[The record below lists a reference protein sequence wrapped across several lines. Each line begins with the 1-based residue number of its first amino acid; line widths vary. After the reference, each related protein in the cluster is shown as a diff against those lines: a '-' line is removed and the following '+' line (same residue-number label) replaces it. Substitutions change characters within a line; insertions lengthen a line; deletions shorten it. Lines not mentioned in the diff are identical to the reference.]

1 MGYNDLSNI
10 HQYYCFFMQKASSRK
25 QIEMPRGFLKTCIA
39 SIAYPIWITL
49 PRKEADEFPI
59 GINPK
64 DHFYNLGPNL
74 RILIASYV
82 VANSMKMISL
92 IRRTYER
99 NTMLRLLFPEVIPD
113 NFQKVKWSDTEACI
127 KRDRDFTE
135 CTFEAGGIG
144 GSTTSRHYDLIIE
157 DDLIYACK
165 DDFSGR
171 ELQPNQEDIDKAVGW
186 HKLAMSLLVPGNHT
200 KIYNVGT
207 RWAKHDL
214 IDFIRTNEPEY
225 EIFQR
230 AATVDRTFTSHSEP
244 TWKEMY
250 DLKKLDQIRHS
261 QGPFLFCT
269 PAETPIMMAD
279 LTTKKIS
286 EIKAGDEIAGFT
298 IGNKKESSRL
308 KKSIVKKVH
317 SFVAPVYKIKLES
330 GITIRCTKEHKWYT
344 GRNDKTHKL
353 YAPAKV
359 GGYLAYSF
367 DPYVEELSGSKRD
380 TAKWIGGIFDGE
392 GSCTG
397 GSIFFHQSHHANP
410 EVCLAIENALTLLG
424 YDWNKFYSERSDI
437 RFRTLNSY
445 SSCYYIM
452 GGNNEK
458 KRFIIQSSPIKKKKI
473 IDSVYKRSGHM
484 VDSWDKIISIA
495 YDKDEVVYALET
507 ETGNYIAWG
516 YMSSNSTQY
525 LGIPTVPEDKLF
537 KKEWLQ
543 FYKNSSDLPKTEEM
557 RIFTTIDLSLWS
569 NTKRKGHESRGV
581 ILTCGW
587 DRFNNVWILHY
598 DAARFDPS
606 EIIDHMYKHY
616 RLFHPEMIGVEAV
629 YYQKSLMHFLHKDM
643 EKRGWL
649 PVRELTTDS
658 STSKDLRIR
667 ALEPYAMNLAIHCR
681 PEHEDFI
688 MEFAEYTPDNNGVTK
703 DILDA
708 LSYQLQIARPGAV
721 QSKVRVK
728 PIGDV
733 VLTTGTV
740 EEFLK
745 HAWNKGKHEGKES
758 FAEYRPTENPF
769 DDDARISE
777 MFENPYED

>member
-1 MGYNDLSNI
+1 
-10 HQYYCFFMQKASSRK
+10 MQKASSRK

-225 EIFQR
+225 EVFQR

-261 QGPFLFCT
+261 QGPFLF
-269 PAETPIMMAD
+269 A
-279 LTTKKIS
+279 
-286 EIKAGDEIAGFT
+286 
-298 IGNKKESSRL
+298 
-308 KKSIVKKVH
+308 
-317 SFVAPVYKIKLES
+317 
-330 GITIRCTKEHKWYT
+330 
-344 GRNDKTHKL
+344 
-353 YAPAKV
+353 
-359 GGYLAYSF
+359 
-367 DPYVEELSGSKRD
+367 
-380 TAKWIGGIFDGE
+380 
-392 GSCTG
+392 
-397 GSIFFHQSHHANP
+397 
-410 EVCLAIENALTLLG
+410 
-424 YDWNKFYSERSDI
+424 
-437 RFRTLNSY
+437 
-445 SSCYYIM
+445 
-452 GGNNEK
+452 
-458 KRFIIQSSPIKKKKI
+458 
-473 IDSVYKRSGHM
+473 
-484 VDSWDKIISIA
+484 
-495 YDKDEVVYALET
+495 
-507 ETGNYIAWG
+507 
-516 YMSSNSTQY
+516 TQY